1 VPVAAQ
7 VLALVPGQ
15 APVVQALAAV
25 RERVPVPAVAR
36 VLGPVARERALVV
49 REPERVAALGPERAV
64 PEPGRPAELVARP
77 AVPGRG
83 PVVQAVQAVAEPL
96 VVVPAR
102 EARVR
107 LARLAVRPAQ
117 EPVRGRGVAQPALD
131 RAVAV
136 QEPPV
141 RAQPVRRAQ
150 QAPALVA
157 ELRAQPVRR
166 VAREPRLEGAGP
178 AGRLAAEPRLRRR
191 PVRLDHRRPR
201 CSIKP
206 GLIWQTATTRRR

>member
-1 VPVAAQ
+1 
-7 VLALVPGQ
+7 
-15 APVVQALAAV
+15 
-25 RERVPVPAVAR
+25 
-36 VLGPVARERALVV
+36 VV

-83 PVVQAVQAVAEPL
+83 PVVQAVAEPL

-141 RAQPVRRAQ
+141 RRAQ

-178 AGRLAAEPRLRRR
+178 AGRLAAEPRLRDRRR

>member
-1 VPVAAQ
+1 
-7 VLALVPGQ
+7 
-15 APVVQALAAV
+15 
-25 RERVPVPAVAR
+25 
-36 VLGPVARERALVV
+36 
-49 REPERVAALGPERAV
+49 
-64 PEPGRPAELVARP
+64 
-77 AVPGRG
+77 
-83 PVVQAVQAVAEPL
+83 
-96 VVVPAR
+96 
-102 EARVR
+102 VR

-178 AGRLAAEPRLRRR
+178 AGRLAAEPRLRDRRR